1 MQLEV
6 GVRYM
11 LRPAIFTNVTIVIVE
26 DHPDIRFH
34 VAEFLSR
41 QGAKVIA
48 APKRLRGIAGG
59 QRKSSKYCLIG
70 YQVAGPGWF

>member
-1 MQLEV
+1 MQLEA

-11 LRPAIFTNVTIVIVE
+11 LGRAILNNVTIVIVE

-41 QGAKVIA
+41 QGAQSYRC
-48 APKRLRGIAGG
+48 P
-59 QRKSSKYCLIG
+59 
-70 YQVAGPGWF
+70 